1 MKHLLILLVPILILS
16 CNNEPKMQEKD
27 VPATVKIALKALYP
41 DVKKVKWENE
51 NGNYEAGFE
60 SMDSEYSVL
69 LDANGSIL
77 ETEIEINPDALPVQV
92 KEYVDKNYDGQ
103 KIKEAA
109 KITDAIGNITFE
121 AEIKGKDL
129 MFDSN
134 GNFIKVGLKQGKEND

>member
-77 ETEIEINPDALPVQV
+77 ETEIEINP
-92 KEYVDKNYDGQ
+92 VDKNYDGQ